1 MEKKVVLITGCSS
14 GIGRKL
20 CMILKRKGYFVA
32 ASARELFR
40 LDHLDADMK
49 VMLDVSRPETIE
61 NAVKEIIERSGRIDI
76 LVNNAGYSFRAA
88 VEEIDLDE
96 MKKMYDVNVYG
107 IIRMMQAVLPYMR
120 KQKCGKI
127 LNIGSVSGRLTG
139 MLNGSYCASKHAV
152 EAITEAARY
161 ELREF
166 GISVTVVEPGAMDT
180 DFFDT
185 LEHNSELQMKNTISP
200 YHSLYQRDIKSRKR
214 QKRASAEKSAERIAG
229 IIEKRR
235 WKVRYT
241 VSLPVIFSV
250 LVRLPDRLKEVLILK
265 FG

>member
-1 MEKKVVLITGCSS
+1 M
-14 GIGRKL
+14 
-20 CMILKRKGYFVA
+20 
-32 ASARELFR
+32 RE
-40 LDHLDADMK
+40 D
-49 VMLDVSRPETIE
+49 
-61 NAVKEIIERSGRIDI
+61 
-76 LVNNAGYSFRAA
+76 
-88 VEEIDLDE
+88 
-96 MKKMYDVNVYG
+96 
-107 IIRMMQAVLPYMR
+107 
-120 KQKCGKI
+120 
-127 LNIGSVSGRLTG
+127 
-139 MLNGSYCASKHAV
+139 
-152 EAITEAARY
+152 
-161 ELREF
+161 F
-166 GISVTVVEPGAMDT
+166 GISVTVIEPGAMDT

-214 QKRASAEKSAERIAG
+214 QKRASAEKSAERIAA